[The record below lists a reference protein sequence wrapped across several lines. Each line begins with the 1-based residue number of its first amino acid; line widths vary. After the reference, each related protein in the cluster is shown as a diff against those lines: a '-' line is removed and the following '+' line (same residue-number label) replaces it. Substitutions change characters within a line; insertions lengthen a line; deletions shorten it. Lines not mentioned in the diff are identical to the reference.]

1 MSGGSMEYV
10 YTHIYQATQDVAH
23 ILEKTRKRDIDDF
36 DFDAERMENMTA
48 EKLKD
53 QVVSLMEKAVHAL
66 REAEVYARRVEWL
79 DSGDDGFDSFVER
92 TAEELH
98 EVNTTKLEV
107 EQEYDHD

>member
-10 YTHIYQATQDVAH
+10 YTHICQAAQDVAH
-23 ILEKTRKRDIDDF
+23 ILEKTKKRDVGDF
-36 DFDAERMENMTA
+36 DFDANRMKDMTA

-98 EVNTTKLEV
+98 EVNTTNLEV
-107 EQEYDHD
+107 EQEYDYD